1 MMKLGKLLLLA
12 VAVFVASPLWA
23 MQLSPVSGEKRQADR
38 DAIRAH
44 IDKIFQ
50 AYIHKD
56 GDVIRATHAT
66 EWRGFNSSS
75 KTEVRG
81 IDRYMQDVEGYLKG
95 PVRMSAY
102 KMLEFDVIF
111 YGDTAMIPY
120 VADVTYEFPGG
131 SVTEKLRVLDVYAKL
146 ADGWNQVGSDTQLHP
161 DSLEA
166 QQSEAAPAGPEM
178 KKSLMDAREAVWRD
192 WFSNNRA
199 HLEQVIP
206 PETIAIDADSEKFEN
221 RDDILAGA
229 RSFAEGGGKLT
240 RLEFPETEIQVYGSI
255 AILYSKYAYELDV
268 NGKPIA
274 QSGRATE
281 VFVYRDG
288 KWLNSGW
295 HLDSGK

>member
-1 MMKLGKLLLLA
+1 MKLGKLLLLA
-12 VAVFVASPLWA
+12 VAVLVASPLWA

-56 GDVIRATHAT
+56 GDVIRATHAA
-66 EWRGFNSSS
+66 EWRGFNASS

-81 IDRYMQDVEGYLKG
+81 IDQYMQSIEGYLKG
-95 PVRMSAY
+95 PVRMSGY
-102 KMLEFDVIF
+102 KMLEFDVMF
-111 YGDTAMIPY
+111 YGDVALIPY
-120 VADVTYEFPGG
+120 VADVSYEFPGG
-131 SVTEKLRVLDVYAKL
+131 SITEKLRVLDVYAKL

-161 DSLEA
+161 DALEA
-166 QQSEAAPAGPEM
+166 QQSQAAPVGPELR
-178 KKSLMDAREAVWRD
+178 KSLMDAREAVWRD

-206 PETIAIDADSEKFEN
+206 PETIAIDAGTEKFEN
-221 RDDILAGA
+221 RDEILAGA
-229 RSFAEGGGKLT
+229 KGFADSGGKLT
-240 RLEFPETEIQVYGSI
+240 RLEFPQTEIQVYGNT

-268 NGKPIA
+268 NGKPSA

-288 KWLNSGW
+288 KWVNSGW